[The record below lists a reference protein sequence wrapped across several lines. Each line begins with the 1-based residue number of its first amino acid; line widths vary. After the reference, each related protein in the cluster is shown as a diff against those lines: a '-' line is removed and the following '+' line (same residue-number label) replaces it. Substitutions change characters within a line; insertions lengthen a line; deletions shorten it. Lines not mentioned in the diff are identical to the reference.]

1 MSDPILMIKGR
12 FEKLVNIR
20 GVERLEAKGWKR
32 FEAPKKKKQP
42 KPKAEEFDGDMAEVK
57 PEETNYE

>member
-32 FEAPKKKKQP
+32 FEAPKKKKSP
-42 KPKAEEFDGDMAEVK
+42 KPKAEEFDGEMAEVT
-57 PEETNYE
+57 PEDNNYE

>member
-12 FEKLVNIR
+12 FEKLVNAR

-32 FEAPKKKKQP
+32 FEAPKKKNKP
-42 KPKAEEFDGDMAEVK
+42 KPKAEEFDGEMAEVK
-57 PEETNYE
+57 PEENNYE

>member
-12 FEKLVNIR
+12 FEKLVNIH
-20 GVERLEAKGWKR
+20 GVERLIAKGWKQ

-42 KPKAEEFDGDMAEVK
+42 KPKTEEFDGDMAEVK
-57 PEETNYE
+57 SEESNYE